1 MFQTGLL
8 EYTMQSLILVLQLS
22 MPPIVVASL
31 AGLAIS
37 FFQAVTQLQEQ
48 TLAFAIKLVAVSV
61 TILLTAGW
69 FGGAIFQYTTRIFSA
84 FPQLVR

>member
-1 MFQTGLL
+1 MFQTGIL

-69 FGGAIFQYTTRIFSA
+69 FGSAILQYTLRIFNA